1 VWGKTSPHELAVGDE
16 RGPRP
21 PNTGIKAQVYQQVS
35 GPIIYMRE
43 KRVVPA
49 PTQGPMCEGEIVG
62 VVPHRLWKGLVVSL

>member
-1 VWGKTSPHELAVGDE
+1 M
-16 RGPRP
+16 
-21 PNTGIKAQVYQQVS
+21 Q
-35 GPIIYMRE
+35 E